1 MKKKEAKKLN
11 KIDAQAVHKKRAL
24 ITENFQNEV
33 NKFFDESKIHL
44 KDLLDIKYQHHND
57 KYTAMIIYQ
66 KYEDNIY

>member
-1 MKKKEAKKLN
+1 MIKIQTKLISN
-11 KIDAQAVHKKRAL
+11 SSM
-24 ITENFQNEV
+24 ENFQNEV